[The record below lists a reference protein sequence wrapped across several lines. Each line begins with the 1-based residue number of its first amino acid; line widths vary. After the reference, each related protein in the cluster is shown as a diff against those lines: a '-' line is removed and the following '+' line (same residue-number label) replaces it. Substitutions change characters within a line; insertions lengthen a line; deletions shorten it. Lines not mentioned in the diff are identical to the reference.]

1 MQWETK
7 KPCFF
12 FNLKKL
18 SVILRVI
25 WDPAAAEKRSKWQ
38 ESHNI
43 LFPKE
48 EPSSIPERPQ
58 KKLGRKSDI
67 IF

>member
-1 MQWETK
+1 MQWEIK
-7 KPCFF
+7 SHFF

-25 WDPAAAEKRSKWQ
+25 WDPAAAEKRSKGQ
-38 ESHNI
+38 ESLNI
-43 LFPKE
+43 LSPME

-58 KKLGRKSDI
+58 KKLGRKS
-67 IF
+67 